1 MKKQVFVAALAAGLL
16 TVSGCG
22 SSASEQDS
30 TMLAEAQMSP
40 EQTEDMANAAQ
51 ESANQPQS
59 FTPREPSS
67 ELMAQAETFQGCS
80 LAAGALAAVFLNR
93 DQPQSETLMKDMTVL
108 HEIGVGYAVLSGLD
122 IETAKAE
129 LKSKR
134 SAETEIVSQLSDGI
148 NVDENMQMLITS
160 YQGCNSRLQNGQGD
174 ETLMY
179 VVSNF

>member
-1 MKKQVFVAALAAGLL
+1 MKKQVLVVALAAGLL

-22 SSASEQDS
+22 SSASERDS

-40 EQTEDMANAAQ
+40 EQTEDIANAAQ
-51 ESANQPQS
+51 ESAVQPQS

-67 ELMAQAETFQGCS
+67 ELMAQAETFQSCS
-80 LAAGALAAVFLNR
+80 IAAAALAGVFFNSDKQLT
-93 DQPQSETLMKDMTVL
+93 ETLRKDMTVL
-108 HEIGVGYAVLSGLD
+108 HDIGIGYAVLSGLD
-122 IETAKAE
+122 VETANEE
-129 LKSKR
+129 LNSKQY
-134 SAETEIVSQLSDGI
+134 AETEMLSQLSDGT

-160 YQGCNSRLQNGQGD
+160 YKGCTNRMQNGQGD